1 MVVSDLGVVF
11 GRKERALWA
20 VSNVSLSVEA
30 GSTTA
35 IVGESGSGKTT
46 LGRAICGLQPISKGT
61 VSVGGITVPRKDGA
75 AMREWRK
82 RTVFVF
88 QDAIGSLSPHQ
99 IAIDAV
105 AEVVRRRYKCSNADA
120 RRQAEALLI
129 TLELPSEAMGLRP
142 SQLSGGQA
150 RRVGLARA
158 LALEPDILVAD
169 EPTAGLDVSIQG
181 GILNLLRSIQE
192 SRGLTMIVVSHN
204 LATVG
209 WLARDVVVMYLGA
222 VVEVGPTELV
232 LNQPLHPYTRALI
245 AAAPGNPARLEAG
258 LKGEAPLIS
267 GLGEGCGFRSRCP
280 KATELCRSKPAT
292 VLVRSRQVACH
303 HVDVGPN

>member
-1 MVVSDLGVVF
+1 VVVSDLGVVF

-20 VSNVSLSVEA
+20 VTNVSLSVEA

-46 LGRAICGLQPISKGT
+46 LGRAICGLQPISTGT
-61 VSVGGITVPRKDGA
+61 VSVGGVTVPRRDGA
-75 AMREWRK
+75 DMREWRK

-99 IAIDAV
+99 TAMDAV
-105 AEVVRRRYKCSNADA
+105 AEVVRRKHKCSNAKA
-120 RRQAEALLI
+120 RLLAEALL
-129 TLELPSEAMGLRP
+129 TTVELPSEAMGLRP

-158 LALEPDILVAD
+158 LALEPDVLVAD

-209 WLARDVVVMYLGA
+209 WLARNVVVMYMGT
-222 VVEVGPTELV
+222 VVEAGPTELV
-232 LNQPLHPYTRALI
+232 LSQPLHPYTRALK

-258 LKGEAPLIS
+258 LKGDAPLIS
-267 GLGEGCGFRSRCP
+267 GVGTGCGFRSRCP
-280 KATELCRSKPAT
+280 QATELCRSRPAS
-292 VLVRSRQVACH
+292 VMVRGRHVSCH
-303 HVDVGPN
+303 HVDVGAN